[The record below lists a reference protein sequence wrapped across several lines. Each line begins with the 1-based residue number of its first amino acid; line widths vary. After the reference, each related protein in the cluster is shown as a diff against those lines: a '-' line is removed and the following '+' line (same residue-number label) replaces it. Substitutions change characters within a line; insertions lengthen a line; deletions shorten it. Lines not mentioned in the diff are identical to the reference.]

1 MLAPLLA
8 RPLIGL
14 IVAGALVVV
23 LLAWHS
29 VAYALAFA
37 GLPPVLF
44 ALLGSNPFPPGG
56 VSQLLA
62 GWIALAVAFVVVRQ
76 VDAPP
81 LAVVFSV
88 PLVATVALTAWMAVR
103 LAASP
108 APDYGGQKLQLFIA
122 GNVAF
127 LIGGL
132 VAGWRPRHLRLL
144 VILVFAVSLAGGA
157 VLGYKFLTGAAQT
170 ALPDRFSISEAE
182 NPISL
187 GRDSASGLLIGIYL
201 LLTVRSNF
209 LRAMVMAAIP
219 VLAIALV
226 AAGSRGPV
234 AGAVGGLGVLAAFAV
249 TTRSARRRLLVV
261 AAAAL
266 GSILVVPL
274 IVPSAAVSRS
284 LEIFSAS
291 GGGLSSNGRTGLWGQ
306 AVDAF
311 THNPF
316 FGIGTGGFSAIQ
328 VAELYPHNLFLEAAA
343 ELGVVGLGL
352 VAALVVAA
360 AGHGLRAWRSTRDPQ
375 ERLLAALVL
384 ALLATGVVNSLFSGA
399 LPDNRV
405 AWLWAGASTGLA
417 ARHLIGTAPQARRRA
432 ALPLKPLRGLG
443 SS

>member
-1 MLAPLLA
+1 M
-8 RPLIGL
+8 
-14 IVAGALVVV
+14 VVF
-23 LLAWHS
+23 LAWHS

-62 GWIALAVAFVVVRQ
+62 GWIALAVAFVLIRQ

-81 LAVVFSV
+81 LAVMLSV
-88 PLVATVALTAWMAVR
+88 PPIATVALTAWMAIR
-103 LAASP
+103 LGASAAP
-108 APDYGGQKLQLFIA
+108 EYGQQKLQLFIA

-132 VAGWRPRHLRLL
+132 VVGWRPRHLRLL
-144 VILVFAVSLAGGA
+144 VMLVFAVSLAGGA

-170 ALPDRFSISEAE
+170 VLPDRFSISEAE

-209 LRAMVMAAIP
+209 LRATVVATIP

-234 AGAVGGLGVLAAFAV
+234 AGAIGGLGVLAAFAV

-261 AAAAL
+261 AGAAL
-266 GSILVVPL
+266 ASILVVPL

-306 AVDAF
+306 AIEAF
-311 THNPF
+311 THNTF
-316 FGIGTGGFSAIQ
+316 VGIGTGGFSAIQ
-328 VAELYPHNLFLEAAA
+328 VAELYPHNLFLESAA
-343 ELGVVGLGL
+343 ELGVVGLVL
-352 VAALVVAA
+352 VTALVLGAA
-360 AGHGLRAWRSTRDPQ
+360 VQGLRGWRSIRDPQ
-375 ERLLAALVL
+375 ERLLAALML

-405 AWLWAGASTGLA
+405 AWLWAGAATGLA
-417 ARHLIGTAPQARRRA
+417 ARYLRRIAPERRMAPRT
-432 ALPLKPLRGLG
+432 PLVPLRGLG
-443 SS
+443 DS